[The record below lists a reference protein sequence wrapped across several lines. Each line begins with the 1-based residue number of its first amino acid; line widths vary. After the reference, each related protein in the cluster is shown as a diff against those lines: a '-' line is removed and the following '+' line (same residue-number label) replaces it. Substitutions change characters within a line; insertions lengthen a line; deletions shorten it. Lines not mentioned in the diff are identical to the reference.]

1 MSELRHGTTFGNVA
15 FEVSK
20 GPPLGKSSAARG
32 VSTHAGGLGILFL
45 GWMPL
50 VRVSVSLVSHETFD
64 ILYIYV
70 FVCVCM
76 SV

>member
-15 FEVSK
+15 FEVSQ

-32 VSTHAGGLGILFL
+32 VSRHAAGLGILSL

-50 VRVSVSLVSHETFD
+50 VSVCVCVSLVSHETFD
-64 ILYIYV
+64 ILYL
-70 FVCVCM
+70 FVCVCL
-76 SV
+76 